1 MSVIKVGFG
10 PGIDNISPSGGGG
23 SAEVADLSDWDSK
36 PDGTSDGA
44 YGLGP
49 NDRVFRWKSSISQW
63 VPSELHPYTFT
74 QRGATLG
81 AEAIPTGWT
90 RNLGTNATS
99 SSDGTVFTID
109 TSSSVSLQDR
119 IAITTPPLATSAVYV
134 VGYFW
139 IDSITSAGSGVGAS
153 ASIFHD
159 NNSKRRLIGPSTT
172 GAAMRFSTSNG
183 SAKVGSSS
191 ETTQATR
198 TWFEYFAAEP
208 SGNAM
213 IRQAHAPQVN
223 ALVDYNQNSNI
234 SGNAFQIGDSSTSV
248 SAASHYEDFRVYE
261 LTI

>member
-23 SAEVADLSDWDSK
+23 GGAEVADLSDWDSK
-36 PDGTSDGA
+36 PDGTSDGD

-63 VPSELHPYTFT
+63 VPADLHGFTFT

-109 TSSSVSLQDR
+109 TSSNASLQDR
-119 IAITTPPLATSAVYV
+119 IAITTPPLATSIVYA

-139 IDSITSAGSGVGAS
+139 VDSITSAGSGVGAS

-183 SAKVGSSS
+183 SAKVGSSA

-198 TWFEYFAAEP
+198 TWLEYYADP

-213 IRQAHAPQVN
+213 IRQAHSPQVN

-234 SGNAFQIGDSSTSV
+234 SGNAFQIGDSTTFIG
-248 SAASHYEDFRVYE
+248 AAAHFEDFRVYE
-261 LTI
+261 LTT